1 MTRVKRGV
9 TQRAKHRKVLKM
21 TKGYHAGRSKLFKVA
36 KQAAMKA
43 GLNSY
48 RDRKLKKRG
57 MRSLW
62 TARISAALRS
72 MGTNYSKFMDK
83 CFKKDIRLNRK
94 MLAELAVRE
103 PGVFKEVVEQVSK

>member
-9 TQRAKHRKVLKM
+9 TQRAKHRKILKM
-21 TKGYHAGRSKLFKVA
+21 TKGYRAGRSKLFKVA
-36 KQAAMKA
+36 KQAVMKA

-62 TARISAALRS
+62 TTRISAALRS
-72 MGTNYSKFMDK
+72 MGTNYSGFMDK
-83 CFKKDIRLNRK
+83 CFKKDIRINRK
-94 MLAELAVRE
+94 MLSELAARE
-103 PGVFKEVVEQVSK
+103 PAVFKEVVEQVSK